1 MLIIIPLRNDIPSY
15 EFKVDLDGTTY
26 TMAIRYNSRLATWI
40 MDLKTEQD
48 ESIVLGVPILLGT
61 ILFDRFSDS
70 RVPPGDLFI
79 INIEDETAEA
89 TRDNLGENVLL
100 MYEEAA

>member
-1 MLIIIPLRNDIPSY
+1 MALITIPLRNDIPDY

-26 TMAIRYNSRLATWI
+26 TLTIRYNTRLATWI

-48 ESIVLGVPILLGT
+48 ESIVLGVPLLLGT
-61 ILFDRFSDS
+61 ILLERFPDS
-70 RVPPGDLFI
+70 RVPPGDLFL

-100 MYEEAA
+100 L